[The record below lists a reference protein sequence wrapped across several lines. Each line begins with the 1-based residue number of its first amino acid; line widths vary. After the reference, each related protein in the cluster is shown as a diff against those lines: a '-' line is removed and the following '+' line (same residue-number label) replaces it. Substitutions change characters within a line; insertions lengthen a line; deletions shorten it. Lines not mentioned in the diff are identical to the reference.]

1 MADGNKPIKKF
12 TAGGISAA
20 IWKNTRK
27 TGKGQEFDVESV
39 TLDRRYKDGD
49 DWKSTSSFK
58 VNDLPKIQLLLTKV
72 YEYLVTKQKDE
83 ETTEEVVY

>member
-1 MADGNKPIKKF
+1 MADGNKPIRKF

-39 TLDRRYKDGD
+39 SLE
-49 DWKSTSSFK
+49 S
-58 VNDLPKIQLLLTKV
+58 N
-72 YEYLVTKQKDE
+72 
-83 ETTEEVVY
+83 